1 MMKVRN
7 FNNAIMSLTMC
18 VATIIVNISTMSC
31 SVINDRIGC
40 NLHTAVFFAI
50 KVDNFYDLL
59 SAAIPR

>member
-7 FNNAIMSLTMC
+7 FNNAIMSLSMC
-18 VATIIVNISTMSC
+18 VAIITMNISTMSC

-40 NLHTAVFFAI
+40 KCIAVFFAI
-50 KVDNFYDLL
+50 KVDNFNTLL